1 MAPVPR
7 PCPSRPGGHTVGSGL
22 GCGHVPAVRGDAT
35 GCWRGVSGR
44 FLNDVGRVTQPRGTT
59 VGPSTNVVESSG
71 SVHGMEGPRCVILK
85 ITSSDVGTGAPSRSV
100 LVSWRSQPSGLVP
113 TTSVGELN
121 LIGEPKNPSVVHP
134 PHSTVLR
141 REEGKG
147 IHIQLTD
154 RNNIIS
160 LLDFYVKELFYI
172 LSFHHAFCSYIES
185 CFAEV
190 TTWPRMD
197 NDPPGSWNGV
207 VQTPLRKLWVQCQR
221 VATSMSKVQDLLVGY
236 PRAPFAS
243 VVTHSVEPS
252 LTTHTCETQCRLLT
266 ASLSI
271 RGTGLRRDGR

>member
-1 MAPVPR
+1 MIFR
-7 PCPSRPGGHTVGSGL
+7 
-22 GCGHVPAVRGDAT
+22 
-35 GCWRGVSGR
+35 
-44 FLNDVGRVTQPRGTT
+44 
-59 VGPSTNVVESSG
+59 
-71 SVHGMEGPRCVILK
+71 

-154 RNNIIS
+154 RKIYYLIIS
-160 LLDFYVKELFYI
+160 SFYFLFY
-172 LSFHHAFCSYIES
+172 LSYLFSLSYRLYGLSI
-185 CFAEV
+185 CYEV

-243 VVTHSVEPS
+243 VVTHV
-252 LTTHTCETQCRLLT
+252 
-266 ASLSI
+266 
-271 RGTGLRRDGR
+271 RGTLPHDSHLRDSVPLTHCES

>member
-1 MAPVPR
+1 MF
-7 PCPSRPGGHTVGSGL
+7 CFWG
-22 GCGHVPAVRGDAT
+22 VRGVLGGSREGSFWGVRVAAKDGVRDLKNGPSGALPLHPSVRNKSQDGD
-35 GCWRGVSGR
+35 GCVRGTCGAVAMPQDVVELWVEDPR
-44 FLNDVGRVTQPRGTT
+44 DVGRVTQPRGTT

-154 RNNIIS
+154 RNNIS
-160 LLDFYVKELFYI
+160 FI
-172 LSFHHAFCSYIES
+172 L
-185 CFAEV
+185 V
-190 TTWPRMD
+190 
-197 NDPPGSWNGV
+197 
-207 VQTPLRKLWVQCQR
+207 
-221 VATSMSKVQDLLVGY
+221 
-236 PRAPFAS
+236 
-243 VVTHSVEPS
+243 
-252 LTTHTCETQCRLLT
+252 
-266 ASLSI
+266 
-271 RGTGLRRDGR
+271 

>member
-1 MAPVPR
+1 
-7 PCPSRPGGHTVGSGL
+7 
-22 GCGHVPAVRGDAT
+22 
-35 GCWRGVSGR
+35 
-44 FLNDVGRVTQPRGTT
+44 
-59 VGPSTNVVESSG
+59 
-71 SVHGMEGPRCVILK
+71 MEGPRCVILK
-85 ITSSDVGTGAPSRSV
+85 TTSSDVGTGAQPRSV

-121 LIGEPKNPSVVHP
+121 IIGEPKNPSVVHP

-154 RNNIIS
+154 RNNNHFNSFNLRS
-160 LLDFYVKELFYI
+160 LYFNFSRSFDYLSYRLYDFT
-172 LSFHHAFCSYIES
+172 
-185 CFAEV
+185 EV

-243 VVTHSVEPS
+243 VVTVCPRDPPS
-252 LTTHTCETQCRLLT
+252 
-266 ASLSI
+266 SLSHLRDSMPLTRCESMF
-271 RGTGLRRDGR
+271 RGAGLRRDGG